1 MKGSDFMLELT
12 PNLNMEKKIPLYVQL
27 YEYIKAE
34 IRSGKIPPM
43 TKLPAKRRLAI
54 HLEVSKNTVESAYEQ
69 LLAEGYIES
78 VSRKGYFVCEFEQM
92 LHTVKKR
99 EVVKEV
105 LYSEQKY
112 KYDFTQTG
120 VDAKTFPFSVYRK
133 ISNEVWQLENKDLLF
148 LGHPQ
153 GEPSLREEI
162 AKYLFES
169 RGVNCSASQIVI
181 GAGTQFL
188 IRMLFQLL
196 RGGHFAVENPGYHRK
211 LVVFEKGEENVQM
224 LPLDEDGICIADLEA
239 SNANIMFVTPSH
251 QFPCGMIMPIKRRV
265 QLLQWA
271 QGECG
276 RYIIE
281 DDYDSEF
288 RYSGKPIPAL
298 QGLDTEGNVIY
309 MGTFSKALLPSLR
322 MSYMVLPKQL
332 IELYQTQ
339 YLFYTQSVSRIDQ
352 EIIRRFLN
360 EGHWEKH
367 IHKMRVVYRKKRDA
381 LVSAIE
387 KYFSNNV
394 EVIGEDSG
402 LHILLKVHNGML
414 EEELIKSAAENSIKV
429 YPVSMYYSEG
439 NKPKNTI
446 LLGFAI
452 LSEAEIEEA
461 IQLLYNAW
469 FKI

>member
-1 MKGSDFMLELT
+1 MLELT
-12 PNLNMEKKIPLYVQL
+12 PNLNIEKKTPLYVQL

-34 IRSGKIPPM
+34 IRSGKIPSK
-43 TKLPAKRRLAI
+43 TKLPAKRKLAI
-54 HLEVSKNTVESAYEQ
+54 HLEVSKNTVEATYEQ

-92 LHTVKKR
+92 MYTVKKR

-120 VDAKTFPFSVYRK
+120 VDAKTFPFSVFRK
-133 ISNEVWQLENKDLLF
+133 ISNEVWHQENRDLLL

-153 GEPSLREEI
+153 GESNLREEI
-162 AKYLFES
+162 AKYLYES

-188 IRMLFQLL
+188 IKMLFQLL
-196 RGGHFAVENPGYHRK
+196 KGRHFAVENPGYHRK
-211 LVVFEKGEENVQM
+211 LAFFEKGEENVQM
-224 LPLDEDGICIADLEA
+224 LPLDEDGICIANLES
-239 SNANIMFVTPSH
+239 SNANVIFVTPSH

-271 QGECG
+271 QEECG

-298 QGLDTEGNVIY
+298 QGLDTEGKVIY

-339 YLFYTQSVSRIDQ
+339 YLFYTQSVSRVDQ

-367 IHKMRVVYRKKRDA
+367 IHKMRVVYRKKRDV
-381 LVSAIE
+381 LVAAI
-387 KYFSNNV
+387 KKHFSNKV

-402 LHILLKVHNGML
+402 LHILLKVHNSML
-414 EEELIKSAAENSIKV
+414 EEELINNAAKNSIKV
-429 YPVSMYYSEG
+429 YPVSMYYSDR
-439 NKPKNTI
+439 NNPKNTV

-461 IQLLYNAW
+461 MRLLYNAW
-469 FKI
+469 FRE